1 MIEDIKNFLP
11 QYLSPKTTE
20 KLLSDLKQF
29 PENIDKRLYGFEGK
43 EECVIYQ
50 GDGLD
55 NLLIIN
61 LPDLATK
68 TGNGI
73 MLSNTCDIDLENQRK
88 FSSNMVYAPI
98 INLNKYIKM
107 LEDSKTMNADA
118 LRVHIDD
125 IRHQRITQIFYLP
138 QYGSFEES
146 FVFLDRV
153 ISIDNES
160 YDRATL
166 AKHRLFSLSQYG
178 LYLFLYKISIHF
190 TRFHERVDRVY

>member
-1 MIEDIKNFLP
+1 MIEDIEIFLP

-20 KLLSDLKQF
+20 KLLSDLEQF
-29 PENIDKRLYGFEGK
+29 PENIDQRLYGFEGK
-43 EECVIYQ
+43 EDAVIYQ

-61 LPDLATK
+61 LPDLVTG
-68 TGNGI
+68 TGNG
-73 MLSNTCDIDLENQRK
+73 MVLSNTCDIDLANQRK

-98 INLNKYIKM
+98 LNLKKYIKM
-107 LEDSKTMNADA
+107 IKDSNPMKDNA
-118 LRVHIDD
+118 LKGHIED

-146 FVFLDRV
+146 LVFLDRV

-160 YDRATL
+160 YDRSAL
-166 AKHRLFSLSQYG
+166 SKHRLFSLSQYG

-190 TRFHERVDRVY
+190 TRFHEKIDRAY